1 MSSLS
6 RGFSTQDYIDSY
18 ARTHFIT
25 EDDDNHNEEEKE
37 DVSIFSKVK
46 QIMINTMFKSKSE

>member
-6 RGFSTQDYIDSY
+6 RGFSTQEYIDSY

-25 EDDDNHNEEEKE
+25 EDYKDHSEEEKE
-37 DVSIFSKVK
+37 DVSIFGKVK
-46 QIMINTMFKSKSE
+46 QIMINTVFKPMKE